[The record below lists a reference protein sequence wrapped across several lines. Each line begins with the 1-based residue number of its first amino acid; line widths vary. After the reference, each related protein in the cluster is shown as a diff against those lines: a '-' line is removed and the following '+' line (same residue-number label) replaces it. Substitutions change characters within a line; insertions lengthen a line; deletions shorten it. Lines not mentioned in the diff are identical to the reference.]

1 MAGDRRIEN
10 LKPFKSGAEWNGNP
24 NGRPKSRVAEARVK
38 VMGKAKAK
46 EFLAVGEYE
55 YMEWLATLYS
65 ADVPALKA
73 WAQDDGTQ
81 VFVRAYSRA
90 ILFDM
95 KNGKTTTL
103 DKIAEKLYGKAVQRV
118 EHTGADGSNLIP
130 ARTLTK
136 EEAKEL
142 MQGLEKD
149 F

>member
-1 MAGDRRIEN
+1 MGRIEN
-10 LKPFKSGAEWNGNP
+10 LKPFKSGAEWNGNA

-46 EFLAVGEYE
+46 EYHGISATE
-55 YMEWLATLYS
+55 YMEWCESLIS
-65 ADVPALKA
+65 AEVPALKA
-73 WAQDDGTQ
+73 WAQDDGTP
-81 VFVRAYSRA
+81 VFARAYARA

-142 MQGLEKD
+142 MQDLEKE